1 MKQYRR
7 VQGSEGTAPN
17 QSSQP
22 LVKIKEN
29 GIPIL
34 DYSKGASNS

>member
-7 VQGSEGTAPN
+7 VQGSEGTTPN

-22 LVKIKEN
+22 LVKINEN